1 MCDNKKIKISKEKK
15 KEKKENS
22 TGGLSNLQIKI
33 PSSKFLLLW
42 NIIFLKMQTYCI
54 NCEKVAINSK
64 GKLSKTNNSNCSI
77 CKYETFRVHYKYILS
92 FNNES

>member
-1 MCDNKKIKISKEKK
+1 
-15 KEKKENS
+15 
-22 TGGLSNLQIKI
+22 
-33 PSSKFLLLW
+33 
-42 NIIFLKMQTYCI
+42 MQTYCI

-77 CKYETFRVHYKYILS
+77 CKYETFKVHYKYILS